1 MTHRFESIILE
12 LTNVCNFKCPFCP
25 SEAITREKGHMS
37 LDIFAKIVREIKSAG
52 LTETIQFGLMGEPFM
67 NKRVFEFA
75 ELASE
80 SGLTV
85 RCFTNGSLLTSK
97 NIASFAA
104 SKIDELYISYRGVD
118 AQAFSSISTMD
129 YERYISGIRELL
141 TLAGTF
147 DKKKVIIKCFK
158 PSLVDAVVKTSGM
171 AKNVKADQ
179 SAEYVNLLLKSIGM
193 KQTVRSSKTAFHNTI
208 DLGNNIVVRLESIA
222 RWNDTPDNAGG
233 KGFVRG
239 VVGACDGMR
248 GHIGILY
255 NGDVTTCC
263 KDYDGNNVLGNV
275 AGSSILEILES
286 PQAIRFK
293 DLMRWCVLP
302 TPYCRICRGGENLMS
317 SLVNQLGSIAY
328 FRTPFFREKTPQ

>member
-1 MTHRFESIILE
+1 
-12 LTNVCNFKCPFCP
+12 
-25 SEAITREKGHMS
+25 MS
-37 LDIFAKIVREIKSAG
+37 LDVFARIVREIKNAN
-52 LTETIQFGLMGEPFM
+52 LTDTIQFGLMGEPFL

-75 ELASE
+75 ELASNSE
-80 SGLTV
+80 LIV

-97 NIASFAA
+97 NIGLFAA

-118 AQAFSSISTMD
+118 AQAFSSISAMD
-129 YERYISGIRELL
+129 YDRYIAGIRELL
-141 TLAGTF
+141 ALAETF
-147 DKKKVIIKCFK
+147 DKKKIIIKCFK
-158 PSLVDAVVKTSGM
+158 PSLVDAVVKTSSM
-171 AKNVKADQ
+171 AKNVKANQ

-193 KQTVRSSKTAFHNTI
+193 EQTVSSSKTAFHDTF
-208 DLGNNIVVRLESIA
+208 DLGNNIFVRLESIA
-222 RWNDTPDNAGG
+222 RWNDTPDRGED

-239 VVGACDGMR
+239 VVGACDGMK

-275 AGSSILEILES
+275 IDASILEILES
-286 PQAIRFK
+286 PQATRFN

-302 TPYCRICRGGENLMS
+302 TPYCRVCRGGESMVS

-328 FRTPFFREKTPQ
+328 FRTPFFREKTQ

>member
-25 SEAITREKGHMS
+25 SEAITREKGYLS
-37 LDIFAKIVREIKSAG
+37 LDMFTKIVREIKSAG
-52 LTETIQFGLMGEPFM
+52 LTDTLQFGLMGEPFL

-75 ELASE
+75 ELASN
-80 SGLTV
+80 SGMTV

-97 NIASFAA
+97 NIASFTA

-118 AQAFSSISTMD
+118 AEAFSSISAMD
-129 YERYISGIRELL
+129 YDRYISGIRELL
-141 TLAGTF
+141 SRSGTF
-147 DKKKVIIKCFK
+147 EKKKVIIKCFK
-158 PSLVDAVVKTSGM
+158 PSLIDAVVKTSSM

-179 SAEYVNLLLKSIGM
+179 SAEYVNLLLKSIGIE
-193 KQTVRSSKTAFHNTI
+193 QTVSSSKAAFHDTI
-208 DLGNNIVVRLESIA
+208 NLENNITVRLESIA
-222 RWNDTPDNAGG
+222 RWNDTPD
-233 KGFVRG
+233 KMKEDGFVRG
-239 VVGACDGMR
+239 IVGACDGMK

-263 KDYDGNNVLGNV
+263 KDYDGKNVLGNV
-275 AGSSILEILES
+275 ADASILEILES
-286 PQAIRFK
+286 PQATRFN

-302 TPYCRICRGGENLMS
+302 TPYCRVCRGGENLMS

-328 FRTPFFREKTPQ
+328 FRTPFFREKSH